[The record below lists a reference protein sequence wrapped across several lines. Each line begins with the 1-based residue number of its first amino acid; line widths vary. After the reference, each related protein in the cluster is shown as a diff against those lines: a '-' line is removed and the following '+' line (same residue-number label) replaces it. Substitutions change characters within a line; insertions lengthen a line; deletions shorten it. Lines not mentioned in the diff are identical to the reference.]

1 MLISNKMK
9 KGIYY
14 SLLIILLIII
24 IILYLKLKTLN
35 SIVNIIFISF
45 ILAYTLKPLRNIL
58 CDKIKIKKRTSSIII
73 ILSIIFSISIFVYIL
88 IPSII
93 RESYNFGNI
102 LDNIDIYVEDL
113 AKKLNINNISFF
125 DVVYGRISDE
135 TNIFFRNFSNSLVDN
150 LISSLESII
159 SLAIVPIV
167 TYYFL
172 VDGELI
178 FNKLLLILPTEKRV
192 LAKKV
197 ITHID
202 KVLSRYIISQLLLS
216 LIIGILTTIAL
227 FFLKVKFSILLGV
240 FNGVLNIIPYFGPII
255 GGIPAV
261 FIALMESP
269 SKALWTLVIVFI
281 IQQIEGNILSPKITG
296 DSTDMHPI
304 IIIIL
309 LLIGDKLGGFIGMII
324 IVPIGVIIKI
334 IYEDINDYLF

>member
-255 GGIPAV
+255 GGIPAA

>member
-1 MLISNKMK
+1 MKYKKWANIWLENYIKPTLKNKTYWNYVNICNNYVIKKFGDEELINITSLKVQVYIKELLGGKNKLS
-9 KGIYY
+9 I
-14 SLLIILLIII
+14 SSVNLIITVIQ
-24 IILYLKLKTLN
+24 
-35 SIVNIIFISF
+35 
-45 ILAYTLKPLRNIL
+45 
-58 CDKIKIKKRTSSIII
+58 SSIKMAF
-73 ILSIIFSISIFVYIL
+73 LSNNL
-88 IPSII
+88 K
-93 RESYNFGNI
+93 SYNLGNI
-102 LDNIDIYVEDL
+102 LDNIDVYIETL
-113 AKKLNINNISFF
+113 AKKLNINNTSFF
-125 DVVYGRISDE
+125 DSIYRRINDE
-135 TNIFFRNFSNSLVDN
+135 TNLFLRNFSNSFVDN

-192 LAKKV
+192 IAKKV
-197 ITHID
+197 INHID

-216 LIIGILTTIAL
+216 LIIGVLTTIAL
-227 FFLKVKFSILLGV
+227 FILNVKFSILLGV
-240 FNGVLNIIPYFGPII
+240 FNGVLNIVPYFGPII
-255 GGIPAV
+255 GGLPAV

-269 SKALWTLVIVFI
+269 NKALWTLIIIFI

-309 LLIGDKLGGFIGMII
+309 LLIGDKLGGFIGMIL
-324 IVPIGVIIKI
+324 IVPLGVIIKV

>member
-1 MLISNKMK
+1 
-9 KGIYY
+9 
-14 SLLIILLIII
+14 
-24 IILYLKLKTLN
+24 
-35 SIVNIIFISF
+35 
-45 ILAYTLKPLRNIL
+45 
-58 CDKIKIKKRTSSIII
+58 
-73 ILSIIFSISIFVYIL
+73 L

>member
-14 SLLIILLIII
+14 SLLIVLLIFI
-24 IILYLKLKTLN
+24 IILYLKLKTFK

-58 CDKIKIKKRTSSIII
+58 CDKINIKKRTSSIII
-73 ILSIIFSISIFVYIL
+73 ILSIIFSISIFIYIL

-102 LDNIDIYVEDL
+102 LDNIDIYVEDM
-113 AKKLNINNISFF
+113 AKRLNITNISFF
-125 DVVYGRISDE
+125 DVIYGRISDE

-197 ITHID
+197 LTHMD

-216 LIIGILTTIAL
+216 LIIGVLTTIAL
-227 FFLKVKFSILLGV
+227 SFLKVKF
-240 FNGVLNIIPYFGPII
+240 
-255 GGIPAV
+255 
-261 FIALMESP
+261 FI
-269 SKALWTLVIVFI
+269 
-281 IQQIEGNILSPKITG
+281 
-296 DSTDMHPI
+296 
-304 IIIIL
+304 
-309 LLIGDKLGGFIGMII
+309 
-324 IVPIGVIIKI
+324 
-334 IYEDINDYLF
+334 

>member
-1 MLISNKMK
+1 MLITNKIK
-9 KGIYY
+9 KRIYY
-14 SLLIILLIII
+14 GSLIALLVFIII
-24 IILYLKLKTLN
+24 VYLKVKTIN

-45 ILAYTLKPLRNIL
+45 IFAYTLKPLRNIL
-58 CDKIKIKKRTSSIII
+58 CDKIKVKKKTASILIILCI
-73 ILSIIFSISIFVYIL
+73 ILSTSIFIYIL
-88 IPSII
+88 IPSILK
-93 RESYNFGNI
+93 ESYNLGNI
-102 LDNIDIYVEDL
+102 LDNIDTYVEAI
-113 AKKLNINNISFF
+113 AKKLKINNITFF
-125 DVVYGRISDE
+125 DSMYRRISDE
-135 TNIFFRNFSNSLVDN
+135 TNLFFRNFSNSLFDN
-150 LISSLESII
+150 LVSSLESII

-192 LAKKV
+192 IVKKG

-216 LIIGILTTIAL
+216 LIIGVLTSITL
-227 FFLKVKFSILLGV
+227 FLLNVKFAILLGV
-240 FNGVLNIIPYFGPII
+240 FNGILNIVPYFGPII
-255 GGIPAV
+255 GGLPAV

-269 SKALWTLVIVFI
+269 NKALWTLIIVFI

-324 IVPIGVIIKI
+324 IVPIGVIIKV

>member
-14 SLLIILLIII
+14 SLLIILLIFI

-73 ILSIIFSISIFVYIL
+73 ILSIIFSVSIFVYIL

-113 AKKLNINNISFF
+113 AKKLNLTNISFF

-269 SKALWTLVIVFI
+269 NKALWTLVIVFI

>member
-1 MLISNKMK
+1 MLINNKRK
-9 KGIYY
+9 KVIYY
-14 SLLIILLIII
+14 ILLAILLFLIIV
-24 IILYLKLKTLN
+24 LYLKMKTLK

-45 ILAYTLKPLRNIL
+45 ILAYALKPLRDIL
-58 CDKIKIKKRTSSIII
+58 CEKIKIKKKSASIII
-73 ILSIIFSISIFVYIL
+73 IVCIIFSIALFIYIL
-88 IPSII
+88 IPSILK
-93 RESYNFGNI
+93 ESYNFGNI
-102 LDNIDIYVEDL
+102 LDNIDNYVEVL
-113 AKKLNINNISFF
+113 AIKLYINNISVF
-125 DVVYGRISDE
+125 DTIYGRISDE
-135 TNIFFRNFSNSLVDN
+135 TNILLRTFSNSLVDN

-167 TYYFL
+167 TYYLL

-227 FFLKVKFSILLGV
+227 FILNVKFAILLGI
-240 FNGVLNIIPYFGPII
+240 FNGILNIVPYFGPII

-269 SKALWTLVIVFI
+269 NKALLTLLIVFI

-296 DSTDMHPI
+296 DSTNMHPI
-304 IIIIL
+304 MIIIL

-324 IVPIGVIIKI
+324 IVPIGVIIKV

>member
-14 SLLIILLIII
+14 SLLIVLLIFI
-24 IILYLKLKTLN
+24 IILYLKLKTFK

-58 CDKIKIKKRTSSIII
+58 CDKINIKKRTSSIII
-73 ILSIIFSISIFVYIL
+73 ILSIIFSISIFIYIL

-102 LDNIDIYVEDL
+102 LDNIDIYVEDM
-113 AKKLNINNISFF
+113 AKRLNITNISFF
-125 DVVYGRISDE
+125 DVIYGRISDE

-197 ITHID
+197 LTHMD

-216 LIIGILTTIAL
+216 LIIGVLTTIAL

-269 SKALWTLVIVFI
+269 NKALWTLVIVFI

-324 IVPIGVIIKI
+324 IVPIGVIIKV
-334 IYEDINDYLF
+334 IYDDINDYLF

>member
-1 MLISNKMK
+1 MLITNKTK
-9 KGIYY
+9 KKLYY
-14 SLLIILLIII
+14 GFLIILLIFI
-24 IILYLKLKTLN
+24 IILYLKVKTLN

-45 ILAYTLKPLRNIL
+45 ILAYTLKPLRNML
-58 CDKIKIKKRTSSIII
+58 CDKVKVKKRTASIVI
-73 ILSIIFSISIFVYIL
+73 ILSIILSISIFIYIL
-88 IPSII
+88 IPSLLK
-93 RESYNFGNI
+93 ESYNLGNI
-102 LDNIDIYVEDL
+102 LDNIDNYVETI
-113 AKKLNINNISFF
+113 AKKLNINDISFF
-125 DVVYGRISDE
+125 DSLYGRISDG
-135 TNIFFRNFSNSLVDN
+135 TNLFFRNFFNSLVDN
-150 LISSLESII
+150 LMSSLESII
-159 SLAIVPIV
+159 S
-167 TYYFL
+167 L

-192 LAKKV
+192 IAKKV

-216 LIIGILTTIAL
+216 LIIGVLTTIAL
-227 FFLKVKFSILLGV
+227 FILNVKFSLLLGV
-240 FNGVLNIIPYFGPII
+240 FNGLLNIVPYFGPII

-269 SKALWTLVIVFI
+269 NKALWTLIIVFI

-324 IVPIGVIIKI
+324 IVPIGVIIKV

>member
-9 KGIYY
+9 KGTYY
-14 SLLIILLIII
+14 SLLIILLIFI

-73 ILSIIFSISIFVYIL
+73 ILSIIFSISIFVYVL

-113 AKKLNINNISFF
+113 AKKLNITNISFF

-178 FNKLLLILPTEKRV
+178 FNKLLLILPTDKRV

-269 SKALWTLVIVFI
+269 NKALWTLVIVFI